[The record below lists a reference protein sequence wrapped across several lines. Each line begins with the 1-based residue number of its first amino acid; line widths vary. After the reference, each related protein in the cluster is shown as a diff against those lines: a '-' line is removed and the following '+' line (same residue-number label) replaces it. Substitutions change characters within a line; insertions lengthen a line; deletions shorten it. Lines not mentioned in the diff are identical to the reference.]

1 MENHNS
7 QVPTTKK
14 RSAAIDM
21 VKGLSI
27 MTLFYLHFEQG
38 CFEYKYNYFLVRSP
52 AFYMVVG
59 WLWGMSS
66 NKRTVKMHWEK
77 RKNGL
82 VMPYIYFSILF
93 ILLDII
99 LIVFKLYAPFI
110 LWRDIY
116 KTICLRG
123 IGTLWFL
130 PALLGGEMLF
140 LSTRDKSKLLK
151 VLIYIACFFLA
162 ANFDWGG
169 NHFID
174 LNNTIL
180 NAHIR
185 VLVDISYC
193 FVFLS
198 LTYYI
203 SEKWGKDILK
213 RNKYTLFFFGAIL
226 MTISFYIANFIS
238 PQKTYPYSYLSFV
251 IYNILSGFG
260 ILFIFTAIENFKL
273 LSTPLTY
280 CGRNSL
286 IVMTMHYCFLLEL
299 FRLFDKHVLMNE
311 ICYGRRTI
319 IYFAIALV
327 LQVIIIEIINKKFR
341 FLIGK

>member
-1 MENHNS
+1 
-7 QVPTTKK
+7 
-14 RSAAIDM
+14 
-21 VKGLSI
+21 

-38 CFEYKYNYFLVRSP
+38 CFDYKYNYFLIRSP

-82 VMPYIYFSILF
+82 VKPYIYFSILF

-99 LIVFKLYAPFI
+99 LVFLKLDPPFI

-116 KTICLRG
+116 KTLCLRG

-140 LSTRDKSKLLK
+140 LVTRDKNIYIKIFL
-151 VLIYIACFFLA
+151 YIACFFLA

-169 NHFID
+169 NHFIAP
-174 LNNTIL
+174 NNAVL
-180 NAHIR
+180 NAPIR

-213 RNKYTLFFFGAIL
+213 RNKWTIFLVGAIL
-226 MTISFYIANFIS
+226 MIVAFFIANFIL
-238 PQKTYPYSYLSFV
+238 PQRAYPYSYLTFV
-251 IYNILSGFG
+251 IYNILSGFS
-260 ILFIFTAIENFKL
+260 ILFIFTAIENFKPI
-273 LSTPLTY
+273 STPLSY

-286 IVMTMHYCFLLEL
+286 IIMTMHYCFLLEL
-299 FRLFDKHVLMNE
+299 FRLFDKHVMMHE
-311 ICYGRRTI
+311 IYSGRRTI
-319 IYFAIALV
+319 VYFGIALL
-327 LQVIIIEIINKKFR
+327 LQVLIIEIINKKFR

>member
-1 MENHNS
+1 
-7 QVPTTKK
+7 
-14 RSAAIDM
+14 M

-38 CFEYKYNYFLVRSP
+38 CFDYKYNYFLIRSP

-82 VMPYIYFSILF
+82 VKPYIYFSILF

-99 LIVFKLYAPFI
+99 LVFLKLDPPFI

-116 KTICLRG
+116 KTLCLRG

-140 LSTRDKSKLLK
+140 LVTRDKNIYIKIFL
-151 VLIYIACFFLA
+151 YIACFFLA

-169 NHFID
+169 NHFIAP
-174 LNNTIL
+174 NNAVL
-180 NAHIR
+180 NAPIR

-213 RNKYTLFFFGAIL
+213 RNKWTIFLVGAIL
-226 MTISFYIANFIS
+226 MIVAFFIANFIL
-238 PQKTYPYSYLSFV
+238 PQRAYPYSYLTFV
-251 IYNILSGFG
+251 IYNILSGFS
-260 ILFIFTAIENFKL
+260 ILFIFTAIENFKPI
-273 LSTPLTY
+273 STPLSY

-286 IVMTMHYCFLLEL
+286 IIMTMHYCFLLEL
-299 FRLFDKHVLMNE
+299 FRLFDKHVMMHE
-311 ICYGRRTI
+311 IYSGRRTI
-319 IYFAIALV
+319 VYFGIALL
-327 LQVIIIEIINKKFR
+327 LQVLIIEIINKKFR